1 MDQPSGSRKR
11 PISQT
16 DKPIM
21 DHSCPQKR
29 PLEMTLELV
38 ADNLHDA
45 THVRLD
51 KLVLGI
57 LDDEPYSGLLGLLLL
72 TTIVHNSEGKLD
84 SRYSNPSQA
93 KALLREHPA
102 LTDALEKAWGQK
114 SFKDIRNLS
123 MLCVILPCRISS
135 NVDTEILRPK
145 QGLCYCCPTRTHTHE
160 FLSLATSTSMIQGH
174 ERELLL
180 LFRCQR
186 ILSVKSNSGM

>member
-1 MDQPSGSRKR
+1 MDQSSSSRKR

-16 DKPIM
+16 DKPVM
-21 DHSCPQKR
+21 DHSSPQKR
-29 PLEMTLELV
+29 PLEITLERV

-57 LDDEPYSGLLGLLLL
+57 VDDDTYSALVLLI
-72 TTIVHNSEGKLD
+72 TIVQNSEGKLD
-84 SRYSNPSQA
+84 SRYSNVSQA

-123 MLCVILPCRISS
+123 MLCVIPPCRISS
-135 NVDTEILRPK
+135 NVNTEILHPK

-174 ERELLL
+174 EREPLL
-180 LFRCQR
+180 LFRCQ
-186 ILSVKSNSGM
+186 